1 MIPGFCLTR
10 LNHRYNTMTTKKP
23 CGKCEDCKCKKPCD
37 TLPLD
42 AKLYTEVDDTTFA
55 PYDTYTHQEMN

>member
-1 MIPGFCLTR
+1 MIPLLCLTR
-10 LNHRYNTMTTKKP
+10 LNHRYNTMTKKQP
-23 CGKCEDCKCKKPCD
+23 CGKCKDCKCKPCE

-55 PYDTYTHQEMN
+55 PYDCYTHQEMN

>member
-1 MIPGFCLTR
+1 MIPLLCLTR
-10 LNHRYNTMTTKKP
+10 LNHRYNTMTKKQP
-23 CGKCEDCKCKKPCD
+23 CGKCKDCKRKPCE

-55 PYDTYTHQEMN
+55 PYDCYTHQEMN

>member
-1 MIPGFCLTR
+1 
-10 LNHRYNTMTTKKP
+10 MTCEKHCDNCECDKP
-23 CGKCEDCKCKKPCD
+23 CE

-55 PYDTYTHQEMN
+55 PYDCYTHQEMN

>member
-1 MIPGFCLTR
+1 MA
-10 LNHRYNTMTTKKP
+10 TKKP

-37 TLPLD
+37 TLPSD

>member
-1 MIPGFCLTR
+1 
-10 LNHRYNTMTTKKP
+10 MTDKKP
-23 CGKCEDCKCKKPCD
+23 CGKCKDCKCKPCD
-37 TLPLD
+37 TLPRS